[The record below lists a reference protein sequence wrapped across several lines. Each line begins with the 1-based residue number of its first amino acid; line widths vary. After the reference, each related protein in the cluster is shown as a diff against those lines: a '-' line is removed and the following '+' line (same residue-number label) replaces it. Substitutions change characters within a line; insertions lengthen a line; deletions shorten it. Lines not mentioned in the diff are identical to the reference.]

1 MDGDM
6 NPSSARKDWDRWRED
21 LRGNSFAGDT
31 HLQSLLRVYRP
42 GLDTAALRAFAG
54 SCSTELDELI
64 RLNNRDENLPR
75 LKRWGDTGERLETV
89 AFHPSYHQIGK
100 RVYATG
106 LMSLYREPGN
116 QLETLAYTYLFA
128 QNGEGGHGCPLA
140 CTAGLIKILQQ
151 AEQVPEQ
158 WLERLLDPDYDTHF
172 HGSQFITEAQGGSD
186 VGANAVQAAPAV
198 DGSWRITGEK
208 WFCSV
213 IDAQLF
219 LVTARPDGAPP
230 GTHPLKAF
238 AVPRHRADGS
248 LNSFRIRR
256 LKYKLGTRSMASAE
270 VDFEGAEAHVVGDFR
285 DVVSVVLNTS
295 RIYNAIF
302 SSAAIHRCWREARS
316 YAEHRKAFG
325 TSILGFPMVQRQVA
339 RLRTEAYASRS
350 LTFYLAQLSDRET
363 LSDRERGA
371 WRMLVNLNKFWTS
384 VTATAC
390 IRVAI
395 EILGGN
401 GAIEEFSI
409 LPRLLRDSI
418 VCEAWEGSHNVLC
431 AQTLRDSQRAGLHRD
446 LFATLEELG
455 GPTERLARCRERWE
469 RLVAMPPERAS
480 AHIRD
485 LAEELRAPAQG
496 ALLRWEARQEGSD
509 PLLPLI
515 TEHLLK
521 TTDPTWDPL
530 TDTGLAD
537 RLQRLVAG

>member
-1 MDGDM
+1 MDDHM
-6 NPSSARKDWDRWRED
+6 NPSSARKDWDRWRESVRLNPFD
-21 LRGNSFAGDT
+21 GDP

-42 GLDTAALRAFAG
+42 GLDTTALHAFAG

-75 LKRWGDTGERLETV
+75 LKRWGDTGERLESV
-89 AFHPSYHQIGK
+89 DFHPSYHRIGK
-100 RVYATG
+100 LVYQTG
-106 LMSLYREPGN
+106 LMSLYRQRGN

-151 AEQVPEQ
+151 AENIPEQ

-172 HGSQFITEAQGGSD
+172 HGSQFLTEAQGGSD
-186 VGANAVQAAPAV
+186 VGANAVQAAPAE
-198 DGSWRITGEK
+198 DGSWRISGEK

-219 LVTARPDGAPP
+219 LLTARPAGAPP
-230 GTHPLKAF
+230 GTSALKAF

-248 LNSFRIRR
+248 LNNFRIRR

-270 VDFEGAEAHVVGDFR
+270 VDFEGAEAHEVGNFR

-302 SSAAIHRCWREARS
+302 SSGAIQRCWREARA

-325 TSILGFPMVQRQVA
+325 SSILGFPMVQRQVA

-350 LTFYLAQLSDRET
+350 LTFYLAQLSDRES
-363 LSDRERGA
+363 LSDQEQGA

-384 VTATAC
+384 VTATSC
-390 IRVAI
+390 IRDAI

-401 GAIEEFSI
+401 GAIEEFSV

-431 AQTLRDSQRAGLHRD
+431 AQTLRDSQRGGLHRD

-455 GPTERLARCRERWE
+455 GSNERLSRCQERWE
-469 RLVAMPPERAS
+469 QLVAMTPEKAS

-485 LAEELRAPAQG
+485 LAEELRAPAQA
-496 ALLRWEARQEGSD
+496 ALLRWEASHEGSD
-509 PLLPLI
+509 PLLPVV
-515 TEHLLK
+515 TEHLLI
-521 TTDPTWDPL
+521 TNEPTWDPL
-530 TDTGLAD
+530 MDSGLED
-537 RLQRLVAG
+537 RLQRLV